1 MRVEIIIVPV
11 MIALCG
17 SYLLVQIVDIIQL
30 FFFQEEEKAKRNEIK
45 ILKKDRMKKSTKK
58 MIWEESNKDDTESDG
73 SINKSNNIKVL

>member
-1 MRVEIIIVPV
+1 